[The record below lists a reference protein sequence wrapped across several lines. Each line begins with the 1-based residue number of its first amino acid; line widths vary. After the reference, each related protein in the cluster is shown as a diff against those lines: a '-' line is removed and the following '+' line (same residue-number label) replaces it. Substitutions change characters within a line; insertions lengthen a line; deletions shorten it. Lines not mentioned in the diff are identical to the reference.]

1 MSDGESPDEQQGDG
15 YSSSAIR
22 ELISEA
28 ERLHQEI
35 NLLIEAD
42 TFGSVSEMNIL
53 ENQLVPKTE
62 EILSLLLKMAH
73 RVETFKEP
81 ETEDLKHSAIV
92 AINDILNIVLEFED
106 FFHTDE
112 SAKEWSEQI
121 SSLRSNLNRE
131 VNLDDAFGM
140 DPFYGLDGASKLR
153 TLRYNGSMFGVSLP
167 PAEIFLE
174 LLTSEALVFLRGM
187 LQCLFQYQIT
197 DAYSYPEGFIGGEI
211 SVENIGDFANLLL
224 DRSSVLTMESFE
236 VKENESDRINNM
248 LSQLNFVL
256 VSVADVIQNLKVGKG
271 RYTPTLSEVNSHAIV
286 NEYKPHRPYQNLEM
300 WPAKRKRY
308 SSLRELDIKNW
319 LGMEYHSE
327 RVQTSVEGHRI
338 VYRDFLDFIQ
348 GLGFEHKKVTA
359 YDDNKRVE
367 PQLTTFEWGGVKRK
381 YREHASIYF
390 YNKHCPIS
398 HRELRLSV
406 DSDNER
412 ERITINIGVESFRFD
427 AEHDDLP
434 EDATLMKMRDL
445 VETYSTSLLEQFVE
459 HQKEHGLLKNA
470 KFNAYTQELKLKG
483 RTFDDLI
490 ISPAKKELIDDNIFA
505 LLRHAEVITRRGVD
519 TNRGIM
525 LAGPPG
531 VGKSLTVD
539 AIVNEANC
547 TVLYADFNMLH
558 KIMDEIFIIARKY
571 APTILILEDID
582 ALGITGQRGMF
593 GSGAGLSNL
602 LNNMDGITS
611 NNGVITVATSN
622 HPEQLDWAL
631 IARPG
636 RFDVRMDYSYPDHE
650 LLHGI
655 LALKLK
661 TYPTA
666 GRLDLDKIVKRMPL
680 GFTGSH
686 IQDIVNQSNY
696 IAINQAKGDI
706 EEAKISQAHLETA
719 FERGLYNFNKF
730 LSERPHVKL
739 TGTPNANEVL
749 KRSHD
754 AGDHQFG

>member
-1 MSDGESPDEQQGDG
+1 MGKDELLDDSQNDEFA
-15 YSSSAIR
+15 SSVIH

-28 ERLHQEI
+28 ERLNQEI
-35 NLLIEAD
+35 DALISTD
-42 TFGSVSEMNIL
+42 TSRSEKKKRL
-53 ENQLVPKTE
+53 ENQLIPKSE
-62 EILSLLLKMAH
+62 ELFSLVLKMAH
-73 RVETFKEP
+73 QVETIKQP
-81 ETEDLKHSAIV
+81 DNEDLKKSAIV
-92 AINDILNIVLEFED
+92 VINDILNIVFEFED
-106 FFHTDE
+106 FFNPDDL
-112 SAKEWSEQI
+112 AKEWSEQI
-121 SSLRSNLNRE
+121 DSLGKTLRRE
-131 VNLDDAFGM
+131 VDVDGAFGI
-140 DPFYGLDGASKLR
+140 DPFYGLGDASKLR
-153 TLRYNGSMFGVSLP
+153 TLVSDTPLYKSDLP
-167 PAEIFLE
+167 RAEVFLE
-174 LLTSEALVFLRGM
+174 LLTSESLIFLRGV
-187 LQCLFQYQIT
+187 LQCLFQYAII
-197 DAYSYPEGFIGGEI
+197 DAYDDPESFIGGETTI
-211 SVENIGDFANLLL
+211 KNIGEFGGLLL
-224 DRSSVLTMESFE
+224 ERSSVLTMHPFDVPES
-236 VKENESDRINNM
+236 ESDRINNI
-248 LSQLNFVL
+248 LSQLNYVL
-256 VSVADVIQNLKVGKG
+256 VNVGGVIQNLQVGKG

-286 NEYKPHRPYQNLEM
+286 NKYKPHRPYQNLEM

-359 YDDNKRVE
+359 YDDDKRVE

-381 YREHASIYF
+381 YRENASIYF
-390 YNKHCPIS
+390 YNKLCPIS

-406 DSDNER
+406 DSDSER
-412 ERITINIGVESFRFD
+412 ERITINIGIESFRSD
-427 AEHDDLP
+427 AEHGDLP
-434 EDATLMKMRDL
+434 EDAILMKMREL
-445 VETYSTSLLEQFVE
+445 VEIYSTSLLEQFVE

-490 ISPAKKELIDDNIFA
+490 ISPAKKELIDDNVFA
-505 LLRHAEVITRRGVD
+505 LLRHAEIITRRGVD

-539 AIVNEANC
+539 AIVNQANC

-661 TYPTA
+661 MYPTT
-666 GRLDLDKIVKRMPL
+666 GRLELDKIVKRMPL

-696 IAINQAKGDI
+696 IAINQANGDI
-706 EEAKISQAHLETA
+706 EEAKISQVHLETA

-739 TGTPNANEVL
+739 TGAPNANDVL